1 MPKLYAR
8 FRRNS
13 PTFRMRKRGFKKKEI
28 AQKLNEYGVY
38 ITPVTLAKYMNELG
52 KKKKAKQDK
61 VRKRE

>member
-1 MPKLYAR
+1 MSELVNVKME
-8 FRRNS
+8 S
-13 PTFRMRKRGFKKKEI
+13 EKKEK